1 MNVIQ
6 RLRSHQEL
14 RSQRRRALG
23 LLGQHLLPQLLP
35 ALRDTPLPV
44 VDASGAPTTLEAQL
58 RRSEF
63 LTLSGPLGS
72 GRGLALWQQA
82 QRWAENDAAPLP
94 ALLALPQ
101 IDDGI
106 IPPDQLLTER
116 LDLSR
121 SARSA
126 PDPEG
131 DPGLALLIGGWED
144 LDPDRRSAWRAALL
158 RWPQR
163 WPDRPLIVALP
174 SEEPAWPGF
183 TALHMR
189 LPDDAVLATWLELL
203 AAPALHTRLRSALA
217 AGGPLATLRER
228 LFELALLL
236 WVAGR
241 GRMPAHRAQLYD
253 QALREVLADHPEAHL
268 SMAQLQHLAA
278 YDEAPAGALP
288 GLIAPA
294 PGKRLV
300 FSHPLLRSY
309 LAARQLA
316 DEGRFGLLRSLDL
329 PQRIEVARF
338 AAAGLDDPAPLY
350 HALWGSGQTADD
362 LLTLGHCLRER
373 PSRNITWNLRLIG
386 ALALLGRD
394 NRRPEALALLEAL
407 APTLDHTLDELIDHG
422 DPAVLQSLPRL
433 LALLP
438 RDLLAPRVVRLAYGN
453 TAPAEL
459 AWDVADLLLRIAP
472 DQPTTPPEEPQA
484 LARWAY
490 VQALSGPAGRA
501 ALAKAPVAL
510 TALTSTPLGD
520 QRLLHVAA
528 ALADDHELPVSARI
542 AGLAL
547 LHQSRQ
553 PTAMT
558 VIDRACYDESH
569 ELRQAALEM
578 LTERDP
584 DRARAALSRTALER
598 QAEPQVRIG
607 AIERLA
613 ALQGEESLPLLAR
626 AAADTTLPLYA
637 RLLSITAL
645 GESTQSSDVLL
656 SLLRDSENDV
666 LMRAA
671 AARALGRQR
680 HTTALPMMLSLLN
693 NRSTPSAL
701 AAGVCEGL
709 GDLGNT
715 TATTQL
721 IDLLERCPSEIDLTL
736 VIIAALGKLGG
747 ADAID
752 QLSAL
757 IGDEALARLQRTVRG
772 ASAQDLAGAS
782 LDSYELGPA
791 LAQRLDEIRHS
802 AETQADAP
810 STIGEFLAYEAD
822 RLRSAAAQALGRIG
836 GNSARAALL
845 AALLDNTADGGTA
858 AVIDAL
864 AEEKDPEG
872 PAALGY
878 LLLNPDADPMVRW
891 MAVQRLQQHPS
902 GELVLL
908 RSFKQNT
915 LDPFTR
921 GALAEA
927 LGQRHIIDALPL
939 LRHIADDASSDT
951 HLRAQV
957 IIALG
962 TLDDPATESTL
973 LGLIN
978 DANVDTELRGLA
990 AEHMP
995 SRMTDEARRQL
1006 RDLLRRDRP
1015 PAPIAAGALRA
1026 LGRAQDRES
1035 LTLML
1040 RYSQDEPP
1048 TVAHAAL
1055 LALRDMGDDGV
1066 APVLVRVAQ
1075 NPATDQ
1081 AIRLLAVGTL
1091 LRIGGPS
1098 YQPLLRPYL
1107 NYGTLPMR
1115 MQALEHLLDSGAPLD
1130 ELLSL
1135 LANRSWP
1142 LPLRLRLLHHCA
1154 ALPGAA
1160 PALRV
1165 LLADDSE
1172 EHQLRMAS
1180 IRVLLQ
1186 SSDSG
1191 VLPVLIELART
1202 PTTDLSIRLRSIA
1215 GIGLLSEPGDEGAP
1229 TLDLLVEAADQ
1240 PSAVRAGALQALHT
1254 AIQQRMACRSKS

>member
-14 RSQRRRALG
+14 RSQRRRALS

-35 ALRDTPLPV
+35 ALHDAPLPV

-58 RRSEF
+58 RRSEL

-94 ALLALPQ
+94 VLLALPQ
-101 IDDGI
+101 IDDGAG
-106 IPPDQLLTER
+106 PPDQLLAER
-116 LDLSR
+116 LDPGR
-121 SARSA
+121 SIADHE
-126 PDPEG
+126 PDHST
-131 DPGLALLIGGWED
+131 GLALLIGGWED
-144 LDPDRRSAWRAALL
+144 LDPERRSVWRTALL

-174 SEEPAWPGF
+174 PEEPAWSGF
-183 TALHMR
+183 TPLRMRAL
-189 LPDDAVLATWLELL
+189 DDALLAAWLELL

-217 AGGPLATLRER
+217 NGGPLGTLRER

-253 QALREVLADHPEAHL
+253 QALREILADHPETRL

-278 YDEAPAGALP
+278 YDEVPPSALP

-309 LAARQLA
+309 LAARQLT
-316 DEGRFGLLRSLDL
+316 DEGRFGLLRALEL

-338 AAAGLDDPAPLY
+338 TAAGLDDPAPLY

-386 ALALLGRD
+386 ALALLARD
-394 NRRPEALALLEAL
+394 GRRPEANTLLDAL
-407 APTLDHTLDELIDHG
+407 APTLDHALDDLIDHG
-422 DPAVLQSLPRL
+422 DPAALQSLPRL

-438 RDLLAPRVVRLAYGN
+438 HELLAPRAARLAYGG
-453 TAPAEL
+453 AVPADL
-459 AWDVADLLLRIAP
+459 AWDLADLLLRAAP
-472 DQPTTPPEEPQA
+472 EQPDTPPEEPQA

-490 VQALSGPAGRA
+490 VQALSGPTGRA

-510 TALTSTPLGD
+510 TALTSAPLAD

-528 ALADDHELPVSARI
+528 ALADDHELPVAARI

-547 LHQSRQ
+547 LRQSRQ

-584 DRARAALSRTALER
+584 DRARAALSRTALDH
-598 QAEPQVRIG
+598 QAGPEVRIG

-613 ALQGEESLPLLAR
+613 ALGGEESLPLLAR
-626 AAADTTLPLYA
+626 SAADTTLPRYA
-637 RLLSITAL
+637 RLLSISAL
-645 GESTQSSDVLL
+645 GESTQSSDLLL
-656 SLLRDSENDV
+656 SLLRDSENDA

-680 HTTALPMMLSLLN
+680 HTAALPVMLGLLS

-701 AAGVCEGL
+701 AAGICEGL
-709 GDLGNT
+709 GDQGNT
-715 TATTQL
+715 AATAQL
-721 IDLLERCPSEIDLTL
+721 IDLLERCPSELDLTL

-772 ASAQDLAGAS
+772 ASAHDLAGAP
-782 LDSYELGPA
+782 LGSYDLAPA
-791 LAQRLDEIRHS
+791 LAQRLEEVRHG

-810 STIGEFLAYEAD
+810 STVGEFFAYEAD
-822 RLRSAAAQALGRIG
+822 RLRVASAQALGRIG

-845 AALLDNTADGGTA
+845 AALLDNTAGGATA
-858 AVIDAL
+858 AVIDVL
-864 AEEKDPEG
+864 ADEQDPEG
-872 PAALGY
+872 QGALGY

-902 GELVLL
+902 GDLVLL

-927 LGQRHIIDALPL
+927 LGQRHTIDALPL

-978 DANVDTELRGLA
+978 DTSADTELRGLA

-995 SRMTDEARRQL
+995 GRMTDEARRQL

-1026 LGRAQDRES
+1026 LGRSQDRES
-1035 LTLML
+1035 LPLML

-1048 TVAHAAL
+1048 AVAHAAL
-1055 LALRDMGDDGV
+1055 LALRDMGDDSV

-1075 NPATDQ
+1075 NPSTDQ

-1091 LRIGGPS
+1091 LRIGGPA

-1115 MQALEHLLDSGAPLD
+1115 MQALEHLLDSRTPLD

-1142 LPLRLRLLHHCA
+1142 LPLRLRLLNHCA
-1154 ALPGAA
+1154 ELPEAA

-1165 LLADDSE
+1165 LLADESE
-1172 EHQLRMAS
+1172 ERQLRMAAA
-1180 IRVLLQ
+1180 RVLLQ
-1186 SSDSG
+1186 ASDSG
-1191 VLPVLIELART
+1191 VLPVLIELARA
-1202 PTTDLSIRLRSIA
+1202 PTTELGIRLRCIA
-1215 GIGLLSEPGDEGAP
+1215 GLGLLGVPGDEATP
-1229 TLDLLVEAADQ
+1229 TLDLLAEAIDQ
-1240 PSAVRAGALQALHT
+1240 PPAVRAGALQALHT
-1254 AIQQRMACRSKS
+1254 ALQQRMACRSKS